1 MTRDLLTR
9 SDTRTVLVCDD
20 RKELRVAIGDLLAQ
34 LPAFVVVGFAVDATT
49 CLDGV
54 RAWRPDIL
62 ILDVNMPGGGPGVA
76 AAAKRIC
83 PNLHI
88 VVFSGHHDDIV
99 RRGMLAAGADQ
110 YVVKTGRLSPLIQAL
125 RRAHDGPARDQGRPA
140 AGRG

>member
-76 AAAKRIC
+76 AAAKGIC